1 MLSRSGRREV
11 VADDDRQERIR
22 QLDEFFARRI
32 IAADRDLIDGIVAA
46 MQRQLACFQVATS
59 TDVPAEV
66 IVALQ
71 GLNEARAATDL
82 AMLTLLGMQ
91 GGLGKSPE
99 GMMGKLVDPE
109 TGVTLTFKMEKS
121 IDLGDKLPTKPT
133 T

>member
-99 GMMGKLVDPE
+99 GMMGRLVDPE

>member
-1 MLSRSGRREV
+1 M
-11 VADDDRQERIR
+11 ADDDRQERIR

>member
-1 MLSRSGRREV
+1 M
-11 VADDDRQERIR
+11 ADDDRQERIR

-99 GMMGKLVDPE
+99 GMMGRLVDPE